1 MLTKKPFGDIITFT
15 RGSAG
20 GRFNAQGVYEMV
32 PADTPRI
39 DYDPVTGECKGLLI
53 EEQRTNLCTN
63 SVPLYGWSSATG
75 ELTSDNFHGAQFY
88 KAIKQNSTSSESRLI
103 ALGPAT
109 AGITYTYTLALM
121 AGSANSASIGLHGE
135 AAGWGSNADSTARIL
150 RGPGV
155 LTQNAGGLWSINSL
169 SAISPTLVS
178 ITRKFTVNGTLVLTV
193 YPDSYSSVIPGESVK
208 FTRVQLEVGSFPT
221 SYIHTSGS
229 QVTRAADVVSINTLS
244 PWFNAS
250 EGCFYV
256 DVSSE
261 WGNDNRDHQIL
272 GIVGGAHG
280 VQGIAR
286 FSGGSLQIHD
296 GTSYRVLPNPLFNTP
311 GSRKV
316 AVSYRNGETASPAAI
331 NGIDR
336 NYTSDG
342 SVFDAATAIGLGRT
356 ASGSNAWGGHIR
368 KLRYFPKRLDNAT
381 LQALTA

>member
-15 RGSAG
+15 RASSG

-32 PADTPRI
+32 PANTPRI

-53 EEQRTNLCTN
+53 EEQRTNLLTYSSDFTN
-63 SVPLYGWSSATG
+63 SFWTKGSGATVVKNVIAPDGTVTGCTITSAGGTPAIYTTSFVAPANVVSFSIYAKTGGSRPYCQFVVRNDTTSTKVTATSFNSATG
-75 ELTSDNFHGAQFY
+75 VVDSGNWKSTHVGNGWYRLSTTVSSGITAGNAIRVYAGAIGDLSPAGESWIVWGAQLE
-88 KAIKQNSTSSESRLI
+88 A
-103 ALGPAT
+103 GPF
-109 AGITYTYTLALM
+109 
-121 AGSANSASIGLHGE
+121 S
-135 AAGWGSNADSTARIL
+135 
-150 RGPGV
+150 
-155 LTQNAGGLWSINSL
+155 
-169 SAISPTLVS
+169 
-178 ITRKFTVNGTLVLTV
+178 
-193 YPDSYSSVIPGESVK
+193 
-208 FTRVQLEVGSFPT
+208 T
-221 SYIHTSGS
+221 SYIPTSGS
-229 QVTRAADVVSINTLS
+229 QVTRAADVASINTLS

-272 GIVGGAHG
+272 GIVGSAHG

-296 GTSYRVLPNPLFNTP
+296 GTSYRALPNSLFNTP

-331 NGIDR
+331 NEIDG

>member
-15 RGSAG
+15 RASSG

-32 PADTPRI
+32 PANTPRI
-39 DYDPVTGECKGLLI
+39 DYDPVTGECRGLLI
-53 EEQRTNLCTN
+53 EEQRTNLWAQGNTAGGHGGCTRTSTGVPSSYSPHTWQRATITTGTGGHHIEFYIGALTVGTTYTFSLDIRRGNFDTIALWN
-63 SVPLYGWSSATG
+63 SVNGIPTTIDLSSG
-75 ELTSDNFHGAQFY
+75 
-88 KAIKQNSTSSESRLI
+88 
-103 ALGPAT
+103 
-109 AGITYTYTLALM
+109 
-121 AGSANSASIGLHGE
+121 
-135 AAGWGSNADSTARIL
+135 AAGTPANCTVLPLGNGAYRFSWWVTAMATSQGFR
-150 RGPGV
+150 V
-155 LTQNAGGLWSINSL
+155 YFNAGGGSW
-169 SAISPTLVS
+169 TG
-178 ITRKFTVNGTLVLTV
+178 NGTD
-193 YPDSYSSVIPGESVK
+193 YFDYANP
-208 FTRVQLEVGSFPT
+208 QLEVGSFPT
-221 SYIHTSGS
+221 SYIPTSGS
-229 QVTRAADVVSINTLS
+229 QVTRAADVASINTLS

-272 GIVGGAHG
+272 RIVGGAHG

-296 GTSYRVLPNPLFNTP
+296 GTSYRALPNSLFNTP

-331 NGIDR
+331 NGIGG

-356 ASGSNAWGGHIR
+356 ASGSNVWGGHIR